1 MPASILPQPHQ
12 YLLVTEVN
20 KLSKSD
26 ENDASPLRIH
36 PRAGPADTLGMH
48 FEAGMRDSATR
59 KRAAAWALGLWLLA
73 AAGLGIVRS
82 VAGSTPWSVGAE
94 RAWAAP
100 LEVGLER
107 GGADDGPRERPVKK
121 SRQHGSKQHG
131 SRRHGSRPATAGRA
145 KRQRLALAVGHSLP
159 VPVEKAPGYKLDN
172 RHHDYPALDL
182 LVKHGTPVRAVTS
195 GRVRDIT
202 KAGACGRGVI
212 VRGKDGLTYT
222 YCHGNKVLVRKGQR
236 VPAGETIM
244 KSGNTG
250 NSSAP
255 HLHLQ
260 VASQRGRLLCPQ
272 HMLSKWQQGKDLP
285 GWKVGRR
292 RCVR

>member
-1 MPASILPQPHQ
+1 
-12 YLLVTEVN
+12 
-20 KLSKSD
+20 
-26 ENDASPLRIH
+26 
-36 PRAGPADTLGMH
+36 
-48 FEAGMRDSATR
+48 MRDSAKR

-73 AAGLGIVRS
+73 AAGLGIVRA
-82 VAGSTPWSVGAE
+82 VAGSAPWSVGAE

-100 LEVGLER
+100 LEAAVEGR
-107 GGADDGPRERPVKK
+107 HAAVPRER
-121 SRQHGSKQHG
+121 
-131 SRRHGSRPATAGRA
+131 RPAKKARSKAPRETTARRP

-159 VPVEKAPGYKLDN
+159 VPVEKAPVYKLDN

-182 LVKHGTPVRAVTS
+182 LVRHGTPVRAVTS

-202 KAGACGRGVI
+202 RAGACGRGVI

-222 YCHGNKVLVRKGQR
+222 YCHGNKVLVRKGER

-260 VASQRGRLLCPQ
+260 VASKRGRLLCPQ
-272 HMLSKWQQGKDLP
+272 HMLSKWQHGKDLP

>member
-1 MPASILPQPHQ
+1 
-12 YLLVTEVN
+12 
-20 KLSKSD
+20 
-26 ENDASPLRIH
+26 
-36 PRAGPADTLGMH
+36 
-48 FEAGMRDSATR
+48 MRDSVR
-59 KRAAAWALGLWLLA
+59 RRRAAAWALALWLVA
-73 AAGLGIVRS
+73 AAGLG
-82 VAGSTPWSVGAE
+82 VARAMSASEVWIVGA
-94 RAWAAP
+94 
-100 LEVGLER
+100 GLSVEGSPPTPAD
-107 GGADDGPRERPVKK
+107 GGADRSDVSRHARNDKPKRSKPRSSKER
-121 SRQHGSKQHG
+121 
-131 SRRHGSRPATAGRA
+131 ALRA

-159 VPVEKAPGYKLDN
+159 VPVEKAPRYKLDN

-182 LVKHGTPVRAVTS
+182 LVRHGTPVRAVTA

-212 VRGKDGLTYT
+212 VKGKDGLTYT
-222 YCHGNKVLVRKGQR
+222 YCHGNKLLVREGER

-260 VASQRGRLLCPQ
+260 VASKRGRLLCPQ
-272 HMLSKWQQGKDLP
+272 HMLSRWQKGKELP
-285 GWKVGRR
+285 GWKVGRS